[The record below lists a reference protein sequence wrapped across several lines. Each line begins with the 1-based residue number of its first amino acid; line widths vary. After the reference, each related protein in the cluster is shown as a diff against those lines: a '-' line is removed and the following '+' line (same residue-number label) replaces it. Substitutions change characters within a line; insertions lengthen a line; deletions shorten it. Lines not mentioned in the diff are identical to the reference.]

1 MQKFLGFC
9 NCTEEPIHWLGR
21 NNLSRCRWRKPSS
34 CLIQFH
40 RTNLRNQQKFFA
52 AYFLQ
57 SIWPKTNKSW
67 IVPCSPKVAMQRH
80 TRMQKMRTFKNIL
93 KISFQRW
100 WYADKVGKCLHTCD
114 SSKSWVSVKASSEGE
129 SAGKVLIW
137 TKKIYLI
144 DPCSRW
150 FLYLVDHFVQDNRIK
165 SGFAWFL
172 SLFSRAFFRLKHP
185 PKVGPVLVIV
195 MIIVIIGIVVVISI
209 PKYDLCGSCWR

>member
-40 RTNLRNQQKFFA
+40 RTNLRNQQKFLRHF
-52 AYFLQ
+52 FLQ

-100 WYADKVGKCLHTCD
+100 WYADKVGKCCIPATPQRAGFL
-114 SSKSWVSVKASSEGE
+114 SSRAPRVRELAKSWFGQKN
-129 SAGKVLIW
+129 
-137 TKKIYLI
+137 YLI
-144 DPCSRW
+144 DPCLRW

-172 SLFSRAFFRLKHP
+172 SLFSRAVLRLKHP
-185 PKVGPVLVIV
+185 PKVGPVVVIV